1 MGWNAARESRPST
14 AQAPKGLRNVER
26 QTPFFFSFFFGE
38 VHLCEN
44 SQAVRSEVVSGLF
57 SYSSTI
63 RTVLALFTSFIALLL
78 TVWEVYSHRFYT
90 LVRLKFAQV
99 SWDHFL
105 ARLLQQRSILLLGQ
119 IHTLV
124 CSVLHIQCPS
134 GFKVELECLSKFI

>member
-1 MGWNAARESRPST
+1 MGWNAAGESRPST
-14 AQAPKGLRNVER
+14 AQAPRGLRNVER
-26 QTPFFFSFFFGE
+26 QTPFFILGE

-90 LVRLKFAQV
+90 LARLKFAQM
-99 SWDHFL
+99 S
-105 ARLLQQRSILLLGQ
+105 
-119 IHTLV
+119 
-124 CSVLHIQCPS
+124 
-134 GFKVELECLSKFI
+134 